1 MNQPENLA
9 EQFAALGPWIYQ
21 FQIGGKIYGG
31 PISAEGDVRVERFF
45 SFVPEPKTILEL
57 GALEGAHSFILAE
70 RPGVQCVVA
79 VEGREGSLRK
89 ARFVQNLLAIPNV
102 EFVQANLE
110 HTDLAQ
116 FGKFDAVFC
125 CGLLYHLPEPWK
137 LLEQLP
143 SVAPVLY
150 IWTQY
155 AREEEARDV
164 GPGLR
169 GKIHVEGG
177 ADEPLSGMSATATWL
192 TIQSLRDVLGTSGYQ
207 RVEVIYDDPAHAN
220 GPAVTIGASTA

>member
-21 FQIGGKIYGG
+21 FQIGGKTYGG

-45 SFVPEPKTILEL
+45 RFVPEPQTILEL
-57 GALEGAHSFILAE
+57 GALEGAHSFLLAQ
-70 RPGVQCVVA
+70 RQGVQRVVA
-79 VEGREGSLRK
+79 LEGREASLRK
-89 ARFVQNLLAIPNV
+89 ARFVQNLLAVPNV
-102 EFVQANLE
+102 EFIQANLE
-110 HTDLAQ
+110 HTDLAR

-143 SVAPVLY
+143 RVAPVLY

-155 AREEEARDV
+155 ARDEEARDV
-164 GPGLR
+164 GPGCC
-169 GKIHVEGG
+169 GKIHIEGG

-192 TIQSLRDVLGTSGYQ
+192 TIQSLRDVLLASGYQ
-207 RVEVIYDDPAHAN
+207 RVEVIYDDPAHPN
-220 GPAVTIGASTA
+220 GPAVTIGATTT